1 MDEIEA
7 ELTAFGDPARN
18 IRDDAFEALHDR
30 VFPRGTHGELAWT
43 VGVRIAPRVIEL
55 ATRPEGAWA
64 AILLLDLVAA
74 ARRGGHRKV
83 LDAAAPL
90 AIADFSAVAPAVRAA
105 LELARQLAIGGP
117 MPSDEVITNA
127 VDDAVPDENI
137 AALPEHQK

>member
-1 MDEIEA
+1 MEA
-7 ELTAFGDPARN
+7 ELTAFGDPDRA
-18 IRDDAFEALHDR
+18 IRGDAFDALHDR
-30 VFPRGTHGELAWT
+30 VFPHGTHGELGWT
-43 VGVRIAPRVIEL
+43 VGVRIAPRLIEL

-83 LDAAAPL
+83 LDAAASL
-90 AIADFSAVAPAVRAA
+90 AIADFSAVAPAVRTA

-117 MPSDEVITNA
+117 MPSDDEITNT
-127 VDDAVPDENI
+127 VDNAVPDEDI